1 MPQLESTPHAQNE
14 AAAGFTYSPFCG
26 VKRLLPQWRKPGEQV
41 IPFHP
46 RCARLNH
53 TAEEVVMQTTTRTN
67 ATSTATLSEIDEA
80 LWWSAN
86 ARDRCQHWR
95 RWVDALL
102 DERNRIEREQP

>member
-1 MPQLESTPHAQNE
+1 
-14 AAAGFTYSPFCG
+14 
-26 VKRLLPQWRKPGEQV
+26 
-41 IPFHP
+41 
-46 RCARLNH
+46 
-53 TAEEVVMQTTTRTN
+53 MQTTTRTN